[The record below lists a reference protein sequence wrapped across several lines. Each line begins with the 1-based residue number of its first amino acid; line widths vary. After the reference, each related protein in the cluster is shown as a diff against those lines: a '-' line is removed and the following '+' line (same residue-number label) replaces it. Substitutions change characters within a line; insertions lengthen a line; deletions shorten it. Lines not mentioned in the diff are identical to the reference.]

1 MERQTDSQYDDD
13 LTVGIADYDD
23 ESIDAGY
30 VDLFEY
36 SGEEE
41 SPIARL
47 KTIVLSIDWEI
58 TDEVLTQFN
67 DELTD
72 LHDIWADDPVK
83 LVYVQ
88 ALQKIGKYI
97 FQQKSD
103 SHPSAIKLLLTFY
116 YNLEKIVLDAELS
129 EAEKKEVLRS
139 DVKKFEQL
147 KRQIEAETAKSKKPA
162 AGPAG
167 AASLSL
173 SEHGAAHPVLFNLK
187 ACILGMDWEIT
198 ERELSDLSKEI
209 RRLEVE
215 FAGDKPRLLFL
226 QGIEAL
232 GGYIRLKKSNAHA
245 DAFKLLYSFY
255 EGLEKIVVNDM
266 SIEEQKAILFPE
278 VEKFEQFKKII
289 LPSLTEDAPA
299 DEEDAGAADEHEGGE
314 GTSVAPA
321 FADVPDEVHGF
332 QADEEAAQLGEDV
345 PNDVEDRLEQFF
357 SESGDGEQAAVEETP
372 ASAGPEDSF
381 TQEAAQRVASF
392 FDTEESRAGSSYMSI
407 SAEEAL
413 RGVDVETDA
422 DDDSAEEALPVE
434 PSGTLAPALAD
445 MEGEPATMF
454 GDTSEEAIAWSDD
467 DSVHEVQKRLGG
479 FFDQEAEE
487 GLVSQAVA
495 DSALRGVDVES
506 EADDDTEEAALP
518 LSDDEDLAPAL
529 SMEDE
534 EERGVESPDEGEMIG
549 TDIEDRLETL
559 FAEDD
564 AVVSSALEGIDLDTE
579 RDAEPAQQPAAS
591 FDDESP
597 VLFESEESIEFE
609 SQLDSLFDDSD
620 DRDDGGE
627 REDSLETAGAEE
639 QVAAFFEPADD
650 AFGAPA
656 DLSPDE
662 MAAGLTA
669 DDGETEG
676 VVFTA
681 VEDEQVVGEIAEG
694 IIDDG
699 DEDDGYATFASESD
713 EEEFFAAIDERVDE
727 PGEFQMEL
735 LDETDDIDTRD
746 VASLSQP
753 ETDGA
758 GQPGEKPPP
767 PAALTETDK
776 EEDEEDTFV
785 FASDDDLGDLRGA
798 IASLGVEINDTIIQG
813 ILSAVNGLRHH
824 YSNRPVEKTFL
835 QLISTIVQ
843 HIGQYRYEASAEAH
857 GLLLSVFDKLELI
870 QNPELP
876 AEQAHEILLAETTKV
891 LLWQQTM
898 LDRQAIRKGDE
909 LTFLSP
915 VRSDQAEEM
924 AEDEPSGDGDEGAG
938 AADLVTEEQAE
949 KEYFQAVFEPVE
961 EDDEH
966 QHLAA
971 TGGDEQGDEDDLFDL
986 VGSDQPEESGIPD
999 DSLILDEENV
1009 FSLDP
1014 PADTEEEDSPFL
1026 SFDEELEGNEDET
1039 ASDDSSLS
1047 FDAAVES
1054 EIGDAESPP
1063 PDDEG
1068 SGGDPV
1074 TEYVKKEL
1082 AALRSSLQAD
1092 IEELRK
1098 RLEGRDQS

>member
-1 MERQTDSQYDDD
+1 VERQTDSQYDDD

-23 ESIDAGY
+23 EFIDAGY

-72 LHDIWADDPVK
+72 LQDIWADDPVK

-116 YNLEKIVLDAELS
+116 YNLEKIVLDNESS
-129 EAEKKEVLRS
+129 EAEKKEILRS

-147 KRQIEAETAKSKKPA
+147 KRQIEAETAKSKKPVA
-162 AGPAG
+162 SPAG
-167 AASLSL
+167 VASLSL
-173 SEHGAAHPVLFNLK
+173 SEHGAAHPILFNLK

-278 VEKFEQFKKII
+278 VEKFEQFKKIV
-289 LPSLTEDAPA
+289 LPSLIGEAPV
-299 DEEDAGAADEHEGGE
+299 DEETAGAVDDYEVGDEAGI
-314 GTSVAPA
+314 APA

-332 QADEEAAQLGEDV
+332 QADEEAAQLGDDM
-345 PNDVEDRLEQFF
+345 PIDVEDRLEQFF
-357 SESGDGEQAAVEETP
+357 TEAGVKEQPAAEDTP
-372 ASAGPEDSF
+372 VSAGPEDSF

-392 FDTEESRAGSSYMSI
+392 FDTEESRAGSSYMSVNP
-407 SAEEAL
+407 EDAL

-422 DDDSAEEALPVE
+422 DDDSDEEALPME
-434 PSGTLAPALAD
+434 SDGNLAPALAD
-445 MEGEPATMF
+445 MEGEPAPVF
-454 GDTSEEAIAWSDD
+454 GDSSGEAIAWSDD
-467 DSVHEVQKRLGG
+467 DSVHEVEKRLGG

-487 GLVSQAVA
+487 GLVSQVAA

-518 LSDDEDLAPAL
+518 LAEDEDLAPAL
-529 SMEDE
+529 FMEGEERGDGWPDE
-534 EERGVESPDEGEMIG
+534 EEKVGS
-549 TDIEDRLETL
+549 DIEDRLETL

-564 AVVSSALEGIDLDTE
+564 AVVSSALEGVELDADH
-579 RDAEPAQQPAAS
+579 DAGPARQPVAS

-597 VLFESEESIEFE
+597 ARFESEESIELE
-609 SQLDSLFDDSD
+609 DQLDSFFGDSD
-620 DRDDGGE
+620 DQDDRVDTAG
-627 REDSLETAGAEE
+627 LTETAAVED
-639 QVAAFFEPADD
+639 QVTALFEPADD
-650 AFGAPA
+650 VAVAPV
-656 DLSPDE
+656 DLAPGGPIDDDDE
-662 MAAGLTA
+662 T
-669 DDGETEG
+669 DR
-676 VVFTA
+676 VVFTP
-681 VEDEQVVGEIAEG
+681 VEDEEEIGGEIAEG
-694 IIDDG
+694 VIDDG
-699 DEDDGYATFASESD
+699 GDDDDDEDGYATFASESD
-713 EEEFFAAIDERVDE
+713 EAEFFAAIDDRVDE

-735 LDETDDIDTRD
+735 LDETDDLDTRD
-746 VASLSQP
+746 VASLT
-753 ETDGA
+753 E
-758 GQPGEKPPP
+758 PGIESIDRLGEEP
-767 PAALTETDK
+767 PAPAFMGEPEE

-798 IASLGVEINDTIIQG
+798 IASLGVEISEPIIQG

-824 YSNRPVEKTFL
+824 YANRPVEKTFL

-870 QNPELP
+870 QNPEMP
-876 AEQAHEILLAETTKV
+876 VEQIHEILLAETSKV

-915 VRSDQAEEM
+915 VRSDQVEMDDDEPADDVTEARAPFAEEESA
-924 AEDEPSGDGDEGAG
+924 AEE
-938 AADLVTEEQAE
+938 
-949 KEYFQAVFEPVE
+949 FQAVFEPVE
-961 EDDEH
+961 DEDEQAGPISAGEYGDDDDIFGLADDE
-966 QHLAA
+966 
-971 TGGDEQGDEDDLFDL
+971 
-986 VGSDQPEESGIPD
+986 QPEQRGFPD
-999 DSLILDEENV
+999 DSPVPDEEAP
-1009 FSLDP
+1009 FSLD
-1014 PADTEEEDSPFL
+1014 AAAEEEADDSVFL
-1026 SFDEELEGNEDET
+1026 SFDEEPEETKDET
-1039 ASDDSSLS
+1039 APGQQPLSLDDTMGPAIDDVEAPSPDELE
-1047 FDAAVES
+1047 AAG
-1054 EIGDAESPP
+1054 GDR
-1063 PDDEG
+1063 
-1068 SGGDPV
+1068 DPV

-1082 AALRSSLQAD
+1082 AALRTSLRAE

-1098 RLEGRDQS
+1098 RLESKD

>member
-129 EAEKKEVLRS
+129 EAEKKEILRS

-162 AGPAG
+162 AGPTG

-255 EGLEKIVVNDM
+255 EGLEKIVVNEM

-289 LPSLTEDAPA
+289 LPSLTEGAPA
-299 DEEDAGAADEHEGGE
+299 DEDDAGAADEYEAGE

-357 SESGDGEQAAVEETP
+357 SEGGDGEPVAVEETP

-422 DDDSAEEALPVE
+422 DDDSDEEALPVE

-445 MEGEPATMF
+445 TEGEPATIF

-467 DSVHEVQKRLGG
+467 ESVHEVQKRLGG

-487 GLVSQAVA
+487 GLVSQVAA

-529 SMEDE
+529 SMEE
-534 EERGVESPDEGEMIG
+534 EEGGVESPDEGEMVG
-549 TDIEDRLETL
+549 SDIEDRLETL

-564 AVVSSALEGIDLDTE
+564 AVVSSALEGVDLDTE
-579 RDAEPAQQPAAS
+579 RDVEPTQQPAAS
-591 FDDESP
+591 LDDESP
-597 VLFESEESIEFE
+597 ALFESEESIEFE
-609 SQLDSLFDDSD
+609 SQLDSFFDDSD
-620 DRDDGGE
+620 DRDNAGE
-627 REDSLETAGAEE
+627 TADSLETAGVED

-650 AFGAPA
+650 TFGP
-656 DLSPDE
+656 PP
-662 MAAGLTA
+662 A

-676 VVFTA
+676 VVFTP
-681 VEDEQVVGEIAEG
+681 VEDDQVAGEIAEG

-758 GQPGEKPPP
+758 DQPGEEPPP
-767 PAALTETDK
+767 PAVAAWTETDK
-776 EEDEEDTFV
+776 EEDEEDAFV

-824 YSNRPVEKTFL
+824 YSNRSVEKTFL

-898 LDRQAIRKGDE
+898 LNRQAIRKGDE

-915 VRSDQAEEM
+915 VRSDQAEELV
-924 AEDEPSGDGDEGAG
+924 EGELSGDGNEVAG
-938 AADLVTEEQAE
+938 AAESVSEEQVE
-949 KEYFQAVFEPVE
+949 QEDFQAVFEPVE

-966 QHLAA
+966 QQLAV
-971 TGGDEQGDEDDLFDL
+971 TGDNEHGDDDDLFDL
-986 VGSDQPEESGIPD
+986 VGSDQPEESGMPD
-999 DSLILDEENV
+999 DSMILDDENA
-1009 FSLDP
+1009 FSLDSP
-1014 PADTEEEDSPFL
+1014 VDTEEDDSPFL
-1026 SFDEELEGNEDET
+1026 SFDEELERSEDET

-1047 FDAAVES
+1047 FEAAVES
-1054 EIGDAESPP
+1054 EIGDAESLPQ
-1063 PDDEG
+1063 DDEG

-1082 AALRSSLQAD
+1082 AALRSSLQAE

-1098 RLEGRDQS
+1098 RLESKDQS

>member
-72 LHDIWADDPVK
+72 LQDIWADDPVK

-116 YNLEKIVLDAELS
+116 YNLEKIVLGTDSS
-129 EAEKKEVLRS
+129 EAEKKEILRS

-147 KRQIEAETAKSKKPA
+147 KRQIEAETAKSKKPVA
-162 AGPAG
+162 APAG
-167 AASLSL
+167 VASLSL
-173 SEHGAAHPVLFNLK
+173 SEHGAAHPILFNLK

-278 VEKFEQFKKII
+278 VEKFEQFKKIV
-289 LPSLTEDAPA
+289 LPSLTGAVPI
-299 DEEDAGAADEHEGGE
+299 DEETAGAVDAYEAGDEAGI
-314 GTSVAPA
+314 APA

-332 QADEEAAQLGEDV
+332 QADEEAAQLGDDV
-345 PNDVEDRLEQFF
+345 PIDVEDRLEQFF
-357 SESGDGEQAAVEETP
+357 TEAGAKEQPAAEDTP
-372 ASAGPEDSF
+372 VSAGPEDSF

-392 FDTEESRAGSSYMSI
+392 FDTEESRAGSSYMSVNP
-407 SAEEAL
+407 EDAL

-422 DDDSAEEALPVE
+422 DDDSDQEALPME
-434 PSGTLAPALAD
+434 SDGNLAPALAD
-445 MEGEPATMF
+445 MEGEPAQMF
-454 GDTSEEAIAWSDD
+454 GDSSGEAIAWSDD
-467 DSVHEVQKRLGG
+467 DSVHEVEKRLGG

-487 GLVSQAVA
+487 GLVSQVAA

-506 EADDDTEEAALP
+506 EADDDTEEKALP
-518 LSDDEDLAPAL
+518 FAEDEDLAPAL
-529 SMEDE
+529 FMEGEERGDEWPDE
-534 EERGVESPDEGEMIG
+534 EEKVGS
-549 TDIEDRLETL
+549 DIEDRLETL

-564 AVVSSALEGIDLDTE
+564 AVVSSALEGVEL
-579 RDAEPAQQPAAS
+579 DAEHDAGPARQPAAS
-591 FDDESP
+591 SEDESP
-597 VLFESEESIEFE
+597 ARLESEESIELE
-609 SQLDSLFDDSD
+609 DQLDSFFGDSD
-620 DRDDGGE
+620 AQDDRADTAD
-627 REDSLETAGAEE
+627 LTETAGVED
-639 QVAAFFEPADD
+639 QVPAFFEPADLV
-650 AFGAPA
+650 PVE
-656 DLSPDE
+656 SPGGSIGDIE
-662 MAAGLTA
+662 
-669 DDGETEG
+669 ETDR
-676 VVFTA
+676 VVFTP
-681 VEDEQVVGEIAEG
+681 VEDEEEIGGEIAEG
-694 IIDDG
+694 VIDDSG
-699 DEDDGYATFASESD
+699 DEDGYATFASESD
-713 EEEFFAAIDERVDE
+713 EAEFFAAIDDRVDE

-735 LDETDDIDTRD
+735 LDETDDLDTRD

-753 ETDGA
+753 GIESIDR
-758 GQPGEKPPP
+758 PGEEA
-767 PAALTETDK
+767 PASAFMGEPEE

-798 IASLGVEINDTIIQG
+798 IASLGVEISDTIVQG
-813 ILSAVNGLRHH
+813 ILSAVNRLRHH
-824 YSNRPVEKTFL
+824 YANRPVEKTFL

-870 QNPELP
+870 KNPELP
-876 AEQAHEILLAETTKV
+876 VEQTHEILLAETSKV

-915 VRSDQAEEM
+915 VRSDQVEMDNDEPADDVSEARTPLAEEQFA
-924 AEDEPSGDGDEGAG
+924 AEE
-938 AADLVTEEQAE
+938 
-949 KEYFQAVFEPVE
+949 FQAVFKPVE
-961 EDDEH
+961 DEDEQSGTISAGEHGEDDDIFG
-966 QHLAA
+966 LAD
-971 TGGDEQGDEDDLFDL
+971 DEQ
-986 VGSDQPEESGIPD
+986 PEQRGFPD
-999 DSLILDEENV
+999 DSPVPDEEDH
-1009 FSLDP
+1009 FSLDAA
-1014 PADTEEEDSPFL
+1014 ADDEADDSVFL
-1026 SFDEELEGNEDET
+1026 SFDEEPEETEGETVPGEPPLSLDDTKGPAIDDVEAPSQDEPE
-1039 ASDDSSLS
+1039 
-1047 FDAAVES
+1047 AAE
-1054 EIGDAESPP
+1054 
-1063 PDDEG
+1063 
-1068 SGGDPV
+1068 GDPV

-1082 AALRSSLQAD
+1082 AALRTSLRAE

-1098 RLEGRDQS
+1098 RLESKD